1 MRRWTLIGIH
11 VAFAIALQSRTVCGA
26 VSAARSPGGLI
37 MNCGAVSAAR
47 SPGGLIMKV
56 SQLLAMNITM
66 VPQTFSA
73 TPRPRWTFLE
83 RPFFQRSHP

>member
-1 MRRWTLIGIH
+1 MLIGIH

-26 VSAARSPGGLI
+26 VSA
-37 MNCGAVSAAR
+37 VR

-56 SQLLAMNITM
+56 SQPLAMNITM
-66 VPQTFSA
+66 VPQTLSA
-73 TPRPRWTFLE
+73 TPRPRWTSLE